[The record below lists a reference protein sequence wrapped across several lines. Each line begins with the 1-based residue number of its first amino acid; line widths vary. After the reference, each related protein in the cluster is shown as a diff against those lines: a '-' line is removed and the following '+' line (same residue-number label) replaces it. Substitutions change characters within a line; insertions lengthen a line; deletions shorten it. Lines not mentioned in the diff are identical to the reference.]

1 MEGRLKFS
9 PEQADSTV
17 VSALRLQKVSY
28 RELALRSLDQLP
40 PFSPILNKLLASLAN
55 EDVSFAQLAGLIE
68 RDTVLSAN
76 VLRLVNSAVYGR
88 RGTISSIP
96 HAISL
101 VGLNKLRNTVLS
113 LSIAHM
119 WKKVRTPEGWSSLR
133 FNLHALSTAILADH
147 LAQHVP
153 VEYAEGAFV
162 GGLLHD
168 MGRLLIAIAFP
179 AEYEEIRTLLGQS
192 ELALVDCEKEIIEI
206 SHAELSAAALA
217 RWNLPAEVVRAVEF
231 HHFPDRLPGNG
242 GGPHLAHLIHA
253 ADRCS
258 KAMGITIE
266 PAESVPTAPAALL
279 SEFGLEAEVVE
290 RILESF
296 NAEFETIRQTF

>member
-1 MEGRLKFS
+1 M
-9 PEQADSTV
+9 
-17 VSALRLQKVSY
+17 SALRLQKVSY
-28 RELALRSLDQLP
+28 REQALRSLDQLP
-40 PFSPILNKLLASLAN
+40 PFSPVLNKLLASLAD

-88 RGTISSIP
+88 RGTISSIT

-101 VGLNKLRNTVLS
+101 VGLGKLRNAVLS

-119 WKKVRTPEGWSSLR
+119 WKKARTPEGWSSLR
-133 FNLHALSTAILADH
+133 FNLHALATAVLADH
-147 LAQHVP
+147 LAQHIE

-179 AEYEEIRTLLGQS
+179 AEYEEIR
-192 ELALVDCEKEIIEI
+192 ELAAEGGRSLCECEREILEI
-206 SHAELSAAALA
+206 THGELSASALA
-217 RWNLPAEVVRAVEF
+217 RWNLPQEVVRAVEF
-231 HHFPDRLPGNG
+231 HHQPDRLSGAG
-242 GGPHLAHLIHA
+242 GRPHLAHLINA

-258 KAMGITIE
+258 KTMDITID
-266 PAESVPTAPAALL
+266 PAEHAPGDPSALL
-279 SEFGLEAEVVE
+279 SEFGLEDTVVE
-290 RILESF
+290 RILASF
-296 NAEFETIRQTF
+296 NTEFDTIRQSF